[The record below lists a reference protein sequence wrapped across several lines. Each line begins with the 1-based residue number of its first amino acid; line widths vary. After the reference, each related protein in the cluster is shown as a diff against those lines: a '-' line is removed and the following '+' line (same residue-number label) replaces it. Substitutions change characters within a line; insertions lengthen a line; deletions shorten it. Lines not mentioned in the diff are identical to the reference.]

1 MGVRFPPG
9 VLKEMEKLYF
19 NRLIRDKIR
28 DKLVSKGLVFRIEKL
43 DEIDFEQELL
53 KKVSEEGEGL
63 VAVKTREEF
72 LSEFD
77 DLLYVI
83 EEIKR
88 FKNITDQELKEI
100 RDKNFKKKGGFD
112 ERLYLHWTSDDGYKT
127 NERKDS
133 KPKK

>member
-1 MGVRFPPG
+1 
-9 VLKEMEKLYF
+9 MEKLHF
-19 NRLIRDKIR
+19 NRLIRDNVR
-28 DKLVSKGLVFRIEKL
+28 DKLIDKGLVFRIEKL
-43 DEIDFEQELL
+43 DEVDFEKELL

-63 VAVKTREEF
+63 IAAKTREEF

-88 FKNITDQELKEI
+88 FKNITDQELKEM

-133 KPKK
+133 EPKK

>member
-1 MGVRFPPG
+1 M
-9 VLKEMEKLYF
+9 KKLHF
-19 NRLIRDKIR
+19 NRLIRDRVR
-28 DKLVSKGLVFRIEKL
+28 DKLVDKGLVFRIEKL
-43 DEIDFEQELL
+43 NEIDFEQELL
-53 KKVSEEGEGL
+53 KKVPEEGEGL
-63 VAVKTREEF
+63 IAAKTREEF